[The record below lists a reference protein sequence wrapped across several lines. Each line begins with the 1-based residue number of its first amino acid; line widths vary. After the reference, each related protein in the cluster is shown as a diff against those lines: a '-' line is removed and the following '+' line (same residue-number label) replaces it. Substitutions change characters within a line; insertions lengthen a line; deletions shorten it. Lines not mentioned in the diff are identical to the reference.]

1 MKIDLSAVK
10 NRFKRP
16 DEFSFQVIRPF
27 QEFFK
32 KEASSSLL
40 LIATTLAALV
50 WANIS
55 YTNYYHFW
63 HRELTISIG
72 EIKISKSLIEWI
84 NEGLM
89 TVFFFIVGLEIKRE
103 LLVGELASFK
113 RAVLSVSAAIG
124 GIICPALIYIM
135 LNYGNEIA
143 LRGWGIPMATDIAFA
158 LGVLYLLGNRI
169 PPGLRVFLSAFAIA
183 DDLGA
188 VLVIALFY
196 TEEIVIQYF
205 LLSLLIILV
214 LAIANFIWI
223 RKILFYAVGA
233 IVLWFFVLASGIHTT
248 VVGIIIAM
256 FIPSRG
262 KYSTDRFLTEVGQ
275 YLSQFHCPPE
285 GCGDS
290 ILVNRRHLNAVHS
303 IELACHNVESP
314 LQRLEHVLHP
324 WVAFLIVPLFAL
336 ANAGVLL
343 EGVKIS
349 DIFYSP
355 VSLGIL
361 LGLLIGKPVGITLFS
376 FISVATGMAKL
387 PAGVRWIHILGA
399 GILGGI
405 GFTMSLFIT
414 SLSFT
419 ERAYIDT
426 AKLGI
431 LSASLLSAIAGLVV
445 LYLVKVPIKTS
456 FRRYFLFVM

>member
-1 MKIDLSAVK
+1 MRILSILK
-10 NRFKRP
+10 NLFRRP
-16 DEFSFQVIRPF
+16 EDFSFQIIRPF

-40 LIATTLAALV
+40 LIVATLTALI

-55 YTNYYHFW
+55 YTGYSHFW
-63 HRELTISIG
+63 HRELTISF
-72 EIKISKSLIEWI
+72 EKIKISKGLIEWI

-103 LLVGELASFK
+103 ILVGELASFRK
-113 RAVLSVSAAIG
+113 AVLPVSAAIG
-124 GIICPALIYIM
+124 GIVFPALIYLM
-135 LNYGNEIA
+135 LNYGDEIA
-143 LRGWGIPMATDIAFA
+143 LRGWGIPMATDIAFS

-196 TEEIVIQYF
+196 TEAIAIKYL
-205 LLSLLIILV
+205 LLSLFIILI

-223 RKILFYAVGA
+223 RTILFYAVMA
-233 IVLWFFVLASGIHTT
+233 IILWFFVLASGVHTT
-248 VVGIIIAM
+248 VVGVIVAM
-256 FIPSRG
+256 FIPAKG

-275 YLSQFHCPPE
+275 YLSHFHCPPE
-285 GCGDS
+285 GCGHS
-290 ILVNRRHLNAVHS
+290 ILVNRRHQNAVQS

-314 LQRLEHVLHP
+314 LQRLEHALHP

-336 ANAGVLL
+336 ANAGISL
-343 EGVKIS
+343 EGVKFS
-349 DIFYSP
+349 DIFYSS

-361 LGLLIGKPVGITLFS
+361 LGLLIGKPLGITLLS
-376 FISVATGMAKL
+376 FISVRTGLAKL

-419 ERAYIDT
+419 EESYIDM

-431 LSASLLSAIAGLVV
+431 LLASLLSGIIGLIV
-445 LYLVKVPIKTS
+445 LYLAKVPTPKARS
-456 FRRYFLFVM
+456 R